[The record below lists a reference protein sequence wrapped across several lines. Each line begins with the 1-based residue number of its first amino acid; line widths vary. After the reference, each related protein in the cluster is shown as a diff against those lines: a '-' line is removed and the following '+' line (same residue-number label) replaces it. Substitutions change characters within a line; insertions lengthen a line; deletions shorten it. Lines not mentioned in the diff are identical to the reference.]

1 MEHILITTTNFCIF
15 FSSIVFNGFSSIS
28 IAGFNSDFDRA
39 VESLDQ
45 AISVLQKRVENL
57 KAEKES
63 KDPAKAKDAFYTR

>member
-1 MEHILITTTNFCIF
+1 MEHVLITTNFCIY
-15 FSSIVFNGFSSIS
+15 FSSIVFNGFSLIS

-39 VESLDQ
+39 VESLDE

>member
-1 MEHILITTTNFCIF
+1 MEHILITTNLCIF
-15 FSSIVFNGFSSIS
+15 FTTFVLNGFSSIS

-39 VESLDQ
+39 VESLDE